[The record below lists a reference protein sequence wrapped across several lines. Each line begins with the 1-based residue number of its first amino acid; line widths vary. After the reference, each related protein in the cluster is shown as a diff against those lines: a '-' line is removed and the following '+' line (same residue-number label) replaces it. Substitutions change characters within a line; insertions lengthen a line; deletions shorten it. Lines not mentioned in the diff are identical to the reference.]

1 MATGR
6 SHRWLIV
13 AGVGVTLACGYV
25 AVRDVRLAD
34 VWAALAAIDIW
45 WLAPALALLGLGVV
59 ARAMRWRYLFSRPT
73 RPPLHAAVEAVLIG
87 QLFNNLLPVRAGEA
101 ARIVALHR
109 RCGVSRVETL
119 GTVAVE
125 RAFDVLGLL
134 LLLLLALPLLPA
146 VTWAGT
152 AVAVSLALLVSLIAA
167 AVTLARYGSRPLRA
181 ALRPLA
187 RVPFLDSGRVDEMAT
202 SLERGLSS
210 LWALGLGGAAAA
222 WTVLAWALTAAAFWC
237 VSLGFDMG
245 LTPIAGLFAAIVV
258 GLSMALPSS
267 PAALGVFE
275 AAAVTALAAYGVSRP
290 LALSYA
296 IVLHA
301 LHFFPYTLA
310 GVIALRGQAAVRVHP
325 TDRVAA
331 PATLEP
337 VG

>member
-1 MATGR
+1 MMATGR
-6 SHRWLIV
+6 RHRWLIV
-13 AGVGVTLACGYV
+13 AGVGVTVACGYV

-59 ARAMRWRYLFSRPT
+59 ARAMRWRYLFPRST
-73 RPPLHAAVEAVLIG
+73 RPSLTAAVEAVLIG

-134 LLLLLALPLLPA
+134 LLLFLALPLLPA

-167 AVTLARYGSRPLRA
+167 AVTLERYGSRPLRA

-187 RVPFLDSGRVDEMAT
+187 RVPFLDHERVDEMAT

-210 LWALGLGGAAAA
+210 LWALRLGGAAA
-222 WTVLAWALTAAAFWC
+222 WTFLAWALTAAAFWC

-245 LTPIAGLFAAIVV
+245 LTPIAALFATIVV

-275 AAAVTALAAYGVSRP
+275 AATVTALAAYGVSKP